1 MKITREDLRRLSP
14 GELRLFVDTMQQVV
28 QDRESGKV
36 PWLCPDDTCDGR
48 PHPGWMGPHARASQR
63 VPDDPEIDTILWL
76 AGRGW
81 GKTRTGAEWA
91 IDKARTQERGA
102 LIGPTAA
109 DARDIL
115 VEGESGIMACAPA
128 TFRPEYHKSLRKLVY
143 PNGAIQMV
151 YSADE
156 PDRLRGPQHHYG
168 WFDELAA
175 WRYLQH
181 AWDMA
186 QLGMRLGDHPQ
197 IAITTTPRPLPLIK
211 ALLKDARTYVVRG
224 STYDNLHNLADTF
237 QRAVVSKYEGT
248 TLGRQ
253 ELDAEVLDD
262 LPGAMVAR
270 RHIDDNRVGEA
281 PELIDIVIGMDPAGT
296 GAGDETGLVVVGRG
310 ADKKNYVLHDGS
322 EKLSPERAAKR
333 AWGLLETWGAS
344 LVIVEDNGG
353 KDWIESVLQGVWKD
367 RGHEKGSAPLRRVN
381 ASQGKRLRAQPV
393 AMRYEQGR
401 VCHVGQFPELEDQLT
416 TWIPEE
422 DPHESPDRLDAMV
435 HAVAHL
441 GKRHDRFEAVLASP
455 HTLKGRGAG
464 GEHPAL
470 AARRRAEE
478 KKRQPEP
485 VRNLQPCQALPNCER
500 LVSAGAAYCCG
511 ACAHAD
517 ENRYEIH
524 AHTDECDRRS
534 EERRAAS

>member
-1 MKITREDLRRLSP
+1 MSIGREDLARLSP
-14 GELRLFVDTMQQVV
+14 DQLRTFVTTLEQIV
-28 QDRESGKV
+28 QERESGKV
-36 PWLCPDDTCDGR
+36 PWLCPDDECDGR

-63 VPDDPEIDTILWL
+63 VPADPDIDTILWL

-81 GKTRTGAEWA
+81 GKTRTGAEWS

-211 ALLKDARTYVVRG
+211 ELLKDERTYAVRG
-224 STYDNLHNLADTF
+224 STYDNLHNLAATF

-253 ELDAEVLDD
+253 ELNAEVLED

-270 RHIDDNRVGEA
+270 RFIDGSRVEEA

-296 GAGDETGLVVVGRG
+296 GVGDETGLVVVGRG
-310 ADKKNYVLHDGS
+310 ADKKSYVLHDGS
-322 EKLSPERAAKR
+322 ERLSPEQAARR
-333 AWGLLETWGAS
+333 AWYLLQEWGAS

-353 KDWIESVLQGVWKD
+353 KDWIESVLQAVW
-367 RGHEKGSAPLRRVN
+367 REMGNATGTAPLRRVN
-381 ASQGKRLRAQPV
+381 ASRGKALRAQPV

-401 VCHVGQFPELEDQLT
+401 VCHVGSLPDLEDQLT

-422 DPHESPDRLDAMV
+422 DPNESPDRLDALV

-441 GKRHDRFEAVLASP
+441 MKRYDRAENVLTDPHALRGKLS
-455 HTLKGRGAG
+455 G

-470 AARRRAEE
+470 AAVRR
-478 KKRQPEP
+478 
-485 VRNLQPCQALPNCER
+485 
-500 LVSAGAAYCCG
+500 
-511 ACAHAD
+511 
-517 ENRYEIH
+517 I
-524 AHTDECDRRS
+524 
-534 EERRAAS
+534 EERKRAAS